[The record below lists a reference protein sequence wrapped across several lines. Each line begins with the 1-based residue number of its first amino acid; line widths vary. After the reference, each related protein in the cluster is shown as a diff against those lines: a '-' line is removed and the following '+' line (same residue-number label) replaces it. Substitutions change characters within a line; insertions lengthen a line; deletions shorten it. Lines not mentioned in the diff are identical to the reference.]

1 MLAEGDAATDSNVE
15 EFTMSDDLFKSN
27 DDEVRLYTDC
37 WQLLF
42 VLLKFI
48 LLMHCSHLTPFR

>member
-1 MLAEGDAATDSNVE
+1 
-15 EFTMSDDLFKSN
+15 MSDDLFKSN

-48 LLMHCSHLTPFR
+48 L